1 MEIRQLE
8 YFLMVSRVNSFTRAE
23 ERLYVSQPAVTNAI
37 RSLEDELGIQLC
49 DRNQK
54 QALLTAEGKIFCAH
68 VEQLMAGI
76 SNTLEEIHA
85 IKNLKSGVLHIGL
98 TATGAVRP
106 FVKLLKN
113 FMESF
118 PNITIQLAER
128 DTATLQ
134 GMLIE
139 NKLDLAFLR
148 TAQEKSVLV
157 YKKIAAQEFFICC
170 GRGHKFRR
178 KNVLRLEELADEK
191 FIFLSDAAYRQAV
204 GKLLPGANV
213 VLESANVQT
222 VKNFVAEEFGIT
234 ILPDSLAES
243 DDNLTLIPLEP
254 PLIVELMLVRKGNR
268 RLSHAAEAFLE
279 LAEKG
284 AE

>member
-1 MEIRQLE
+1 
-8 YFLMVSRVNSFTRAE
+8 MVSRVNSFTRAA
-23 ERLYVSQPAVTNAI
+23 ERLFVSQPAVTNAV
-37 RSLEDELGIQLC
+37 RSLEDELGIQLF
-49 DRNQK
+49 DRNKK
-54 QALLTAEGKIFCAH
+54 QALLTAEGKIFFAH
-68 VEQLMAGI
+68 VENLMNGI

-118 PNITIQLAER
+118 PNIKIKLTEH
-128 DTATLQ
+128 DTAALQ

-139 NKLDLAFLR
+139 NKLDLAFLWAER
-148 TAQEKSVLV
+148 EKSVLD
-157 YKKIAAQEFFICC
+157 YKKIAAQEFFVCC
-170 GRGHKFRR
+170 GRQNKFRR
-178 KNVLRLEELADEK
+178 RNVLRIEDLAGEK
-191 FIFLSDAAYRQAV
+191 FIFVGDSAYKSV
-204 GKLLPGANV
+204 MESFLPNATV
-213 VLESANVQT
+213 ILESAHVQT
-222 VKNFVAEEFGIT
+222 VKNFVAEDFGIT

-243 DDNLTLIPLEP
+243 DDNLTIIPLEP
-254 PLIVELMLVRKGNR
+254 PIIANLMLVSKNNR
-268 RLSHAAEAFLE
+268 RMSHAAEAFLD